1 MGNGSRRVITRVVTV
16 IRINQILT
24 NIDAVVLGTV
34 TNQLAMIGNIVAL
47 VQTDMATVTATIG
60 TVMKV
65 AAATK
70 LINTMMKNMTGIS
83 MD

>member
-1 MGNGSRRVITRVVTV
+1 MRVVTV
-16 IRINQILT
+16 IRINKILT

-34 TNQLAMIGNIVAL
+34 TNQLVMIGNIVAL
-47 VQTDMATVTATIG
+47 VQTDMATVTVTIG

-70 LINTMMKNMTGIS
+70 LINTMMRNMTGIS